1 MRVNNLW
8 LRKNKKIK
16 DFTYVKDLL
25 VIQFIVEDAFTSET
39 PSGFHNQIG
48 ADGIRP
54 KAQQNAHVV
63 HLSKWWIQ
71 FNKLNKTK
79 QIKWIGSP
87 GFVRFD
93 DEGHFHAE
101 SFFDQMMMDGP
112 QRQ

>member
-1 MRVNNLW
+1 
-8 LRKNKKIK
+8 
-16 DFTYVKDLL
+16 
-25 VIQFIVEDAFTSET
+25 
-39 PSGFHNQIG
+39 
-48 ADGIRP
+48 
-54 KAQQNAHVV
+54 VV

-79 QIKWIGSP
+79 QKWIGSP
-87 GFVRFD
+87 GFARFD